1 MSMGPKLRVNL
12 KFKDF
17 SNWTLLSAVL
27 FKSKIIPGMQL
38 CLGGFD
44 FYSHN
49 IVLAAT
55 LQFVEVIT
63 YYLLFVQTIFVLIA
77 LLHAKSWEEVKYF
90 WVSTNINS
98 SSEQVSIEGQL
109 KLKGVVL

>member
-1 MSMGPKLRVNL
+1 M
-12 KFKDF
+12 
-17 SNWTLLSAVL
+17 

-90 WVSTNINS
+90 WVSTNINKYQQIS
-98 SSEQVSIEGQL
+98 TNTNKYQRISTV
-109 KLKGVVL
+109 